1 MAAGRERPVEGVRV
15 PTFLYGTAWKE
26 ERTRELVVEALD
38 AGYRGIDTANQR
50 RHYYEDDVGRALSRA
65 REGGGP
71 DLDELFIQTKFT
83 HPAGQGDQPPYD
95 PDAAPADQVRQ
106 SVRSSMEHLGLD
118 RLDSYLLHA
127 PSQRPGL
134 GETDREAWRAMEEMQ
149 QAGRTLLLGVSN
161 VLPDQLRELC
171 EFARVQPAFVQNRCR
186 ARLSWDAAVR
196 EVCSEQEIVYQ
207 AFSLLTANQRVLEH
221 PVVREIAARHGR
233 SVPQVIFRFALAL
246 GMIPLTGTTDPE
258 HMRQD
263 LAVYEFDLDEDEVEA
278 IEQLGAA

>member
-1 MAAGRERPVEGVRV
+1 MAAERETTVEGVRV

-38 AGYRGIDTANQR
+38 AGFRGIDTANQR
-50 RHYYEDDVGRALSRA
+50 RHYYEDEVGRALARA
-65 REGGGP
+65 RESSGP
-71 DLDELFIQTKFT
+71 DRDGLFVQTKFT
-83 HPAGQGDQPPYD
+83 HLAGQGDQPPYD
-95 PDAAPADQVRQ
+95 PDAATADQVRQ
-106 SVRSSMEHLGLD
+106 SLRSSVQHLGVD

-134 GETDREAWRAMEEMQ
+134 GEADREAWRAMEEMQ

-186 ARLSWDAAVR
+186 ARLGWDAAVR
-196 EVCSEQEIVYQ
+196 EVCSEQEVVYQ
-207 AFSLLTANQRVLEH
+207 AFSLLTANRRVLEH
-221 PVVREIAARHGR
+221 PVVREIADRHGR

-263 LAVYEFDLDEDEVEA
+263 LVVYEFDLDEDEVEA

>member
-1 MAAGRERPVEGVRV
+1 MAAERERTVEGVRV

-26 ERTRELVVEALD
+26 DRTRELVVEALD
-38 AGYRGIDTANQR
+38 AGFRGIDTANQR
-50 RHYYEDDVGRALSRA
+50 RHYHEEDVGRALTRA
-65 REGGGP
+65 REGSGP
-71 DLDELFIQTKFT
+71 GLDELFVQSKFT

-106 SVRSSMEHLGLD
+106 SLRSSLDHLGVD
-118 RLDSYLLHA
+118 RLESYLLHA

-134 GETDREAWRAMEEMQ
+134 GEADREAWRAMEEMQ

-186 ARLSWDAAVR
+186 ARLGWDAAVR
-196 EVCSEQEIVYQ
+196 QVCSEQEVAYQ
-207 AFSLLTANQRVLEH
+207 AFSLLTANQRTLEH
-221 PVVREIAARHGR
+221 PVVREIADRHGR

-246 GMIPLTGTTDPE
+246 GMIPLTGTTDPD

-263 LAVYEFDLDEDEVEA
+263 LAAYEFDLDEDEVEA
-278 IEQLGAA
+278 IEQL